1 MAFGTVYLLG
11 VLLVGTVWGFGLA
24 AITALASAVAFDYCR
39 SWPDGFV
46 LGQLQNWA
54 EAAVRCKLLTWN
66 DLWIGATPQPP
77 GTVMT
82 DLLELFH
89 QLVRF
94 ETELWNAVDAR
105 LRGEFDLPLSRL
117 EPMQVIARRPA
128 CRVND
133 IAEELSITIGGTSKL
148 VDRIEA
154 AGYCVRRANPD
165 DRRSSIIELT
175 AAGRRVLA
183 NAAKAFEEELETRIR
198 SAVSARSLQE
208 LYSTIIK
215 LRAANARVDDGQRG
229 A

>member
-1 MAFGTVYLLG
+1 
-11 VLLVGTVWGFGLA
+11 
-24 AITALASAVAFDYCR
+24 
-39 SWPDGFV
+39 
-46 LGQLQNWA
+46 
-54 EAAVRCKLLTWN
+54 
-66 DLWIGATPQPP
+66 
-77 GTVMT
+77 MT

-89 QLVRF
+89 QLIRF

-105 LRGEFDLPLSRL
+105 LRADFDLPLSRL
-117 EPMQVIARRPA
+117 EPMQVIARIPS

-154 AGYCVRRANPD
+154 AGYCVRRTNPE

-183 NAAKAFEEELETRIR
+183 KAVKAFEDELETRMG

-208 LYSTIIK
+208 LHSTIVK
-215 LRAANARVDDGQRG
+215 LRAANASVDDRQRS

>member
-1 MAFGTVYLLG
+1 M
-11 VLLVGTVWGFGLA
+11 
-24 AITALASAVAFDYCR
+24 
-39 SWPDGFV
+39 
-46 LGQLQNWA
+46 
-54 EAAVRCKLLTWN
+54 
-66 DLWIGATPQPP
+66 
-77 GTVMT
+77 VMI
-82 DLLELFH
+82 DLLDFFH

-105 LRGEFDLPLSRL
+105 LRAEFDVPLTRL
-117 EPMQVIARRPA
+117 EPMQVIARRPS

-165 DRRSSIIELT
+165 DGRSSVIELT

-183 NAAKAFEEELETRIR
+183 KATKAFEDELETRIG
-198 SAVSARSLQE
+198 SAVSARSMQQLH
-208 LYSTIIK
+208 TGIVK
-215 LRAANARVDDGQRG
+215 LRAANTGVDAAERS